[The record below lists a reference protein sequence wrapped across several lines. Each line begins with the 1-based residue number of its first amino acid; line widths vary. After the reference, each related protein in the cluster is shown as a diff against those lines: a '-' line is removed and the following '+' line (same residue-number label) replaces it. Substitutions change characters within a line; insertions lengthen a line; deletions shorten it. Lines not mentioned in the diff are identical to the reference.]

1 MSDAAVLSPPPPAS
15 AAAIPPEQVRV
26 LLVDDQA
33 IIGEAVRRMLAT
45 QGGIEY
51 RFCQDPRE
59 AIATAIEFR
68 PTVILQDLVM
78 PEIDGLD
85 LVRDYRARAETSE
98 IPLIV
103 LSSREEAVTKAEAFA
118 RGANDYL
125 VKLPDPVEVLAR
137 IRYHSKGYLALLQ
150 RNAAFAALAE
160 SERHMAEEL
169 SRAAE
174 YVRSLLD
181 PPVTGRAET
190 TWRFEPSASLGG
202 DSFGYHWLD
211 DRRFAIYLIDVC
223 GHGVGPALMS
233 ISAMNLVRSLSPQ
246 QASDPSEV
254 LSRLNAAFPM
264 ERHNGMYFTIWYG
277 VVDVALRQVTWSGG
291 GHPPALLYRPGGD
304 GGVEMVELDSQ
315 GPMIGAIPDL
325 DWPSMTTEVP
335 EGARLVVFSDGVY
348 EIAKTDGEMWTWD
361 EFVAF
366 MSEEPPAGVTRTD
379 RLVEHTTRLQG
390 RDQYEDDFSMVEAVF
405 R

>member
-1 MSDAAVLSPPPPAS
+1 MTQVAAPPSDASPS
-15 AAAIPPEQVRV
+15 VAAPDTVRV

-33 IIGEAVRRMLAT
+33 IIGEAVRRMLAADT
-45 QGGIEY
+45 AIEY
-51 RFCQDPRE
+51 RYCQDPTT
-59 AIATAIEFR
+59 AIAVATEFR

-78 PEIDGLD
+78 PGVDGLD
-85 LVRDYRARAETSE
+85 LVRDYRACDETRE

-103 LSSREEAVTKAEAFA
+103 LSSKEEATTKAEAFA

-150 RNAAFAALAE
+150 RNAAFKALAA
-160 SERHMAEEL
+160 SEQHMAEEL

-181 PPVTGRAET
+181 PPIEGRVET
-190 TWRFEPSASLGG
+190 SWRFVPSASLGG
-202 DSFGYHWLD
+202 DSFGYHWID

-233 ISAMNLVRSLSPQ
+233 ISAMNMVRSLSPEE
-246 QASDPSEV
+246 ASDPSLV
-254 LSRLNAAFPM
+254 LSRLNAAFQM
-264 ERHNGMYFTIWYG
+264 ERHNGMYFTMWYG
-277 VVDVALRQVTWSGG
+277 VYDAATRSMTWSGG
-291 GHPPALLYRPGGD
+291 GHPPAFLLGGPQ
-304 GGVEMVELDSQ
+304 MLLLDSQ

-325 DWPSMTTEVP
+325 DWASVSTDVP
-335 EGARLVVFSDGVY
+335 EGARLLLFSDGVY
-348 EIAKTDGEMWTWD
+348 ELQKTDGEMWAWD
-361 EFVAF
+361 DFVAF
-366 MSEEPPAGVTRTD
+366 MQESPSPGQSRID
-379 RLVEHTTRLQG
+379 RLVAHACALQG
-390 RDQYEDDFSMVEAVF
+390 CDAFEDDFSMVEAVF

>member
-1 MSDAAVLSPPPPAS
+1 MSEPAPSSPRVAPPPE
-15 AAAIPPEQVRV
+15 AIRV

-45 QGGIEY
+45 QEGVEY

-59 AIATAIEFR
+59 AIETAIGFR

-85 LVRDYRARAETSE
+85 LVRDYRLREETRE
-98 IPLIV
+98 VPLIV

-125 VKLPDPVEVLAR
+125 VKLPDPVEVIAR
-137 IRYHSKGYLALLQ
+137 VRYHSRGYLALQQ
-150 RNAAFAALAE
+150 RNAAFAALAA

-181 PPVTGRAET
+181 PPIHGRVET
-190 TWRFEPSASLGG
+190 AWRFVPSASLGG
-202 DSFGYHWLD
+202 DSFGYHWID
-211 DRRFAIYLIDVC
+211 ERRFAIYLIDVC
-223 GHGVGPALMS
+223 GHGVGPALLS
-233 ISAMNLVRSLSPQ
+233 ISAMNLVRSLSPEEG
-246 QASDPSEV
+246 SDPSTV

-264 ERHNGMYFTIWYG
+264 ERHNGMYFTMWHG
-277 VVDVALRQVTWSGG
+277 VVDLEARRLTWSGG
-291 GHPPALLYRPGGD
+291 GHPPAFLLKD
-304 GGVEMVELDSQ
+304 GTMQQLESQ

-325 DWPSMTTEVP
+325 EWASVATEVP
-335 EGARLVVFSDGVY
+335 PGSRLILYSDGVY
-348 EIAKTDGEMWTWD
+348 EIANADGEMWPWQ
-361 EFVAF
+361 EFIDF
-366 MSEEPPAGVTRTD
+366 MAEEPPPGESRTD
-379 RLVEHTTRLQG
+379 RLVRHTTAMQG
-390 RDQYEDDFSMVEAVF
+390 REQYEDDFSMVEAVF
-405 R
+405 P

>member
-1 MSDAAVLSPPPPAS
+1 MTQVAAPPSVAS
-15 AAAIPPEQVRV
+15 SAVAAPDTIRV

-33 IIGEAVRRMLAT
+33 IIGEAVRRMLASDPS
-45 QGGIEY
+45 IEY
-51 RFCQDPRE
+51 RYCQDPTT
-59 AIATAIEFR
+59 AIAVATEYR

-78 PEIDGLD
+78 PGVDGLD
-85 LVRDYRARAETSE
+85 LVRDYRACDETRE

-103 LSSREEAVTKAEAFA
+103 LSSKEEATTKAEAFA

-150 RNAAFAALAE
+150 RNAAFKALAE

-181 PPVTGRAET
+181 PPIEGRVET
-190 TWRFEPSASLGG
+190 SWRFVPSASLGG
-202 DSFGYHWLD
+202 DSFGYHWID

-223 GHGVGPALMS
+223 GHGVGPALLS
-233 ISAMNLVRSLSPQ
+233 ISAMNMVRSFT
-246 QASDPSEV
+246 AEEARDPSLV
-254 LSRLNAAFPM
+254 LSKLNAAFQM
-264 ERHNGMYFTIWYG
+264 DRHNGMWYG
-277 VVDVALRQVTWSGG
+277 VYDSATRTMTWSGG
-291 GHPPALLYRPGGD
+291 GHPPAFLLGGP
-304 GGVEMVELDSQ
+304 EMLLLDSQ

-325 DWPSMTTEVP
+325 DWASVSVEVP
-335 EGARLVVFSDGVY
+335 DGGRLLLFSDGVY
-348 EIAKTDGEMWTWD
+348 ELQKTDGEMWSWD
-361 EFVAF
+361 DFVSF
-366 MSEEPPAGVTRTD
+366 MQEPPAPGQSRID
-379 RLVEHTTRLQG
+379 RLVAHACALQG
-390 RDQYEDDFSMVEAVF
+390 SEAFEDDFSMVEAIF

>member
-1 MSDAAVLSPPPPAS
+1 MSG
-15 AAAIPPEQVRV
+15 AAIGAADEVRV

-51 RFCQDPRE
+51 RFCQDPRKAIE
-59 AIATAIEFR
+59 AAIEFR

-85 LVRDYRARAETSE
+85 LVRDYRLREETRE
-98 IPLIV
+98 VPLIV

-125 VKLPDPVEVLAR
+125 VKLPDPVEVIAR

-150 RNAAFAALAE
+150 RNAAFEALAA
-160 SERHMAEEL
+160 SERHMAAEL

-181 PPVTGRAET
+181 PPILGRVET
-190 TWRFEPSASLGG
+190 SWRFVPSASLGG

-211 DRRFAIYLIDVC
+211 EHRFAIYLIDVC
-223 GHGVGPALMS
+223 GHGVGPALLS
-233 ISAMNLVRSLSPQ
+233 ISAMSLVRSLSVEEGC
-246 QASDPSEV
+246 DPSTV

-264 ERHNGMYFTIWYG
+264 ERHNGMYFTMWHG
-277 VVDVALRQVTWSGG
+277 VADLASRRLTWSGG
-291 GHPPALLYRPGGD
+291 GHPPAFLLHGD
-304 GGVEMVELDSQ
+304 TMKSLESQ

-325 DWPSMTTEVP
+325 EWASVSTELP
-335 EGARLVVFSDGVY
+335 EGSRLIVYSDGVY
-348 EIAKTDGEMWTWD
+348 EIANPSGEMWEWKRFV
-361 EFVAF
+361 EFIAA
-366 MSEEPPAGVTRTD
+366 EPPAGESRTD
-379 RLVEHTTRLQG
+379 RLVRHTTEMQG
-390 RDQYEDDFSMVEAVF
+390 REQYEDDFSMVEAVF
-405 R
+405 P